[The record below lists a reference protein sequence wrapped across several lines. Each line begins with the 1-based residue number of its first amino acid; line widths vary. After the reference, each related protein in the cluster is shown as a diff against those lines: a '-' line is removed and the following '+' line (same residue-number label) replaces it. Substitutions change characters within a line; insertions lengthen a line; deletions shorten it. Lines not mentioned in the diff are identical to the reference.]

1 MTCVSMSRL
10 FNFVVVVVVVLILPY
25 SQSLEFFL
33 SRVAEGSHSCAIPV
47 YLLFSS
53 IGLESWGDTDYKIL

>member
-10 FNFVVVVVVVLILPY
+10 FNFFVFVLILPY